1 MWAEREQADT
11 GDATVMDFYLAGP
24 ILATLIL
31 LGCATAAGIG
41 TVKKLITV
49 YEAKH
54 ELKQGST
61 GWLRSIGGWSIV
73 AFWLMT
79 TWFIATI
86 IGDWGA
92 NGDLEGAIDRSW
104 LRLRVLLEIAV
115 AIMEADS

>member
-1 MWAEREQADT
+1 MLLSLAAPALST
-11 GDATVMDFYLAGP
+11 LALIAFGTLAGIP
-24 ILATLIL
+24 A
-31 LGCATAAGIG
+31 
-41 TVKKLITV
+41 VRKLIAV

-61 GWLRSIGGWSIV
+61 GWLRSIGGWSII

-79 TWFIATI
+79 TWFLASI

-92 NGDLEGAIDRSW
+92 TGDLEGAIGRSW

-115 AIMEADS
+115 TIMGED